1 MSMSPERWTE
11 INAVLDEALDRDPD
25 DPASVLDEICDDP
38 DLREDVRS
46 LLEEDTEMDFL
57 DGDAA
62 GHAADLLEDVDTSAW
77 RDRLAGDIAAALGS
91 DRDLDAG
98 IAPGTRLGPFRVDR
112 EIGRGGMSTVYHAQR
127 DDGSFEQEV
136 AIKLMRRLPDRDA
149 VERFRAERQILA
161 SLHHPNIA
169 RVLDG
174 GTTEDGRPYL
184 VMEYVEGRP
193 ITTYCDE
200 EELSIDER
208 IDLFQKVAGA
218 VQHAHQNLIVH
229 RDLKPNN
236 ILVTPDGTVKL
247 LDFGIAKVLEASAHR
262 DLVNAPST
270 RTGFHLMTPEYA
282 APEQVR
288 GGDITTATDVY
299 ALGVLLYE
307 LLTGHRPYQ
316 LNQRSAY
323 DIVQAV
329 CEADPTRP
337 STIVLQTRDV
347 GPPSEQQTVTPE
359 DVSTVRQLSPDQ
371 LQRRLRGDL
380 DSIILHSLRKAPADR
395 YRTADALAE
404 DLQRFRSNQ
413 PVRARRGTLQY
424 RVQKLFERNRSAV
437 VGASLFVV
445 LLIGYAVTVTY
456 QARQIAA
463 ERDKAEAVTSFITSL
478 FDASNPFSA
487 GSSERLT
494 VREVVDRGASRI
506 RSDLAGQPLVQAEV
520 ETVIGNVYASMGL
533 YPQADSMLYDALQT
547 RHQNPDV
554 EPYEL
559 AATESSLARSLFRQG
574 RYRSADSLHAAALN
588 RLVDAYG
595 SNDPRTIGSRS
606 GRAIVNGEWGN
617 YAESASLY
625 RKNLEIYQSAGRTM
639 PADAYHNFAGTLQM
653 QGRHEEALDMH
664 RTAIDKYIQEEG
676 EESVALANAYTRMA
690 LTYHRLDSLDK
701 AERYYRRGLD
711 MRRSLLTPNHPHIAS
726 SCVRLSWLLA
736 DRGKTQ
742 EAEPLINEGIN
753 VLKAVLPPDHW
764 QITAAEG
771 IRGVIWAQQGRV
783 RDAIPPLQQSFRVM
797 NERFGADDWRTTS
810 AGNALSKIYMAVGQQ
825 EAARQIQATIRQGQ
839 DADG

>member
-11 INAVLDEALDRDPD
+11 INAVLDEALDRNPD
-25 DPASVLDEICDDP
+25 DPTSVLDDICDDP
-38 DLREDVRS
+38 DLREEVRS
-46 LLEEDTEMDFL
+46 LLAEDTEMDFL
-57 DGDAA
+57 NRDAA
-62 GHAADLLEDVDTSAW
+62 AHAADLLDDVDTIEW
-77 RDRLAGDIAAALGS
+77 RDRLAGDIADALGS

-98 IAPGTRLGPFRVDR
+98 IDPGTRLGPFRVDG
-112 EIGRGGMSTVYHAQR
+112 EIGRGGMSTVYCAQR

-136 AIKLMRRLPDRDA
+136 AIKLMRRLRDRDA

-193 ITTYCDE
+193 ITTYSDE
-200 EELSIDER
+200 EKLSLDAR

-236 ILVTPDGTVKL
+236 ILVTSDGTVKL
-247 LDFGIAKVLEASAHR
+247 LDFGIAKVLEASTHR

-288 GGDITTATDVY
+288 GDAITTATDVY

-337 STIVLQTRDV
+337 STIVLQTRDI

-359 DVSTVRQLSPDQ
+359 DVSTVRQLSPVQ
-371 LQRRLRGDL
+371 LRRRLRGDL
-380 DSIILHSLRKAPADR
+380 DSIILHSLRKAPSDR

-413 PVRARRGTLQY
+413 PVRARRGTLRY
-424 RVQKLFERNRSAV
+424 RVQKLLERNRSAV
-437 VGASLFVV
+437 VAASLFVV
-445 LLIGYAVTVTY
+445 LLIGYAITVTY

-478 FDASNPFSA
+478 FEASNPFSA
-487 GSSERLT
+487 GSSERMT

-520 ETVIGNVYASMGL
+520 ETVIGDVYASMGR

-554 EPYEL
+554 APHEL
-559 AATESSLARSLFRQG
+559 AATESALARSLFRQA
-574 RYRSADSLHAAALN
+574 RYKTADSLHAVALN

-595 SNDPRTIGSRS
+595 ANDPRTIGPRS

-617 YAESASLY
+617 YAESVSLY
-625 RKNLEIYQSAGRTM
+625 RKNLEIYQAADRVV
-639 PADAYHNFAGTLQM
+639 PADAYHNLASTLQM
-653 QGRHEEALDMH
+653 QGRHKEALETH
-664 RTAIDKYIQEEG
+664 LLAIDKYIEEEG
-676 EESVALANAYTRMA
+676 EESVALANAYTRTA

-711 MRRSLLTPNHPHIAS
+711 MRRSLLTANHPHIAS

-742 EAEPLINEGIN
+742 EAEPLINEGID

-771 IRGVIWAQQGRV
+771 VRGVIWAQQGRV
-783 RDAIPPLQQSFRVM
+783 RDAIPPLQRSFRVM

-810 AGNALSKIYMAVGQQ
+810 AGNALSKIYMAVGQRD
-825 EAARQIQATIRQGQ
+825 AARQIQATLQQGQ
-839 DADG
+839 QPDA